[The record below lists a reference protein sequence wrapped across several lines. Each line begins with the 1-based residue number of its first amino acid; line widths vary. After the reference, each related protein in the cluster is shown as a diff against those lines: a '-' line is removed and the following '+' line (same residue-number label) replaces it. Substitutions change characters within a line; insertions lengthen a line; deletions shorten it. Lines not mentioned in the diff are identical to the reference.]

1 MTETDHT
8 TTFNG
13 AWAPLPVDPGLPGG
27 RVATVPEG
35 AVLRSPAAP
44 VVATEDLYRPNSSE
58 PDLPGSGPTAAPGH
72 YPAPAVTEVVDPF
85 YLPGPDG
92 PLPGDNAGMKTWGV
106 VLVDVLATT
115 IAAIVDLRLNLH
127 LTWIT
132 GAVFVTVCVITAIA
146 VRRRDLSIAVITPPL
161 AFVFAVAVA
170 AVTSSVGEAGS
181 MMIRMSRDI
190 FASLAFNA
198 PFVFAGTG
206 LALIIVAIRALRRP
220 RA

>member
-1 MTETDHT
+1 M
-8 TTFNG
+8 
-13 AWAPLPVDPGLPGG
+13 
-27 RVATVPEG
+27 PEG

-44 VVATEDLYRPNSSE
+44 VVSTEDLYRPMTAD
-58 PDLPGSGPTAAPGH
+58 PDPTASTAFAPSGH
-72 YPAPAVTEVVDPF
+72 YAAPAATEMVDPF

-92 PLPGDNAGMKTWGV
+92 PLPGDNAGMKTWSV

-132 GAVFVTVCVITAIA
+132 GSVFVTVCVITALA

-170 AVTSSVGEAGS
+170 AVTSSVGETGS
-181 MMIRMSRDI
+181 MVIRMSRDL

-206 LALIIVAIRALRRP
+206 LALIIIAVRALRRP
-220 RA
+220 KA